1 MRVPT
6 LTGVPGPRDGAPISS
21 TQAVEEKLLFHE
33 PRLML
38 LAARDPLML
47 GSMEATTTAVEA
59 MLARRTTDPC
69 YDELAET
76 LLYLRRVQGQNGN
89 APTPRV
95 LTKATA
101 GPTGGANERQPLC
114 CLNRVPW

>member
-95 LTKATA
+95 LTKPRLARPA
-101 GPTGGANERQPLC
+101 GRMNDNPSA
-114 CLNRVPW
+114 V